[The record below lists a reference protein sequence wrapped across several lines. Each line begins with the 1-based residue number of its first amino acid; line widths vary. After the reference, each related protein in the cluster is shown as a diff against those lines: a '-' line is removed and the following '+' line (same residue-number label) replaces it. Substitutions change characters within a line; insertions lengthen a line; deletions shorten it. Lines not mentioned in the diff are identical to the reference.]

1 MNQSPERLW
10 WATAPKHVGPI
21 MLVVCFL
28 AGVVLVSLFFAKGTI
43 DEAILTCLGAL
54 VLLLMGVVD
63 LLAELI
69 AITLRIDKSLES
81 NRIDS

>member
-1 MNQSPERLW
+1 MNHSTERLW
-10 WATAPKHVGPI
+10 WASAPKHVGPI
-21 MLVVCFL
+21 MLVVVL
-28 AGVVLVSLFFAKGTI
+28 AGFVLVSLFIAKGKI